1 MRLKCTIS
9 YDGHLFNGY
18 QVQPGKRTVQ
28 DELEKALAVLH
39 KSKERIP
46 VVSSGRTDSGVHAAG
61 QVIHFDTPLAIPAE
75 RWPYALNAL
84 LPDDI
89 AVKQAEI
96 ADDGFHARFSAV
108 KKEYRYFVYTE
119 KHPDVFKR
127 HYAYHFSY
135 RLNVQ
140 DMREAAKHLIGTH
153 DFTSFC
159 AAKTEVQD
167 KVRTIYE
174 LDWTET
180 DDGLQMRITG
190 SGFLYNMVRIIV
202 GTLLDAGIGK
212 ISPDDVKTML
222 EAKDREAAG
231 RTAPGHGLYLWN
243 VYYDN

>member
-9 YDGHLFNGY
+9 YDGHLFKGY

-39 KSKERIP
+39 KSKDRIP

-61 QVIHFDTPLAIPAE
+61 QVIHFDTPLSIPSE

-89 AVKQAEI
+89 AVKTAEI

-140 DMREAAKHLIGTH
+140 NMREAAKHLLGTH

-190 SGFLYNMVRIIV
+190 SGFLYNMVRIIA

-212 ISPDDVKTML
+212 ISPDDVKSML

>member
-39 KSKERIP
+39 KSKDRIS

-61 QVIHFDTPLAIPAE
+61 QVIHFDTPLSIPAE

-135 RLNVQ
+135 QLNVQ
-140 DMREAAKHLIGTH
+140 SMREAAKQLIGTH

-190 SGFLYNMVRIIV
+190 SGFLYNMVRIIA

-212 ISPDDVKTML
+212 ISPDDVKSML
-222 EAKDREAAG
+222 AAKDREAAG

>member
-39 KSKERIP
+39 KSKDRIP

-61 QVIHFDTPLAIPAE
+61 QVIHFDTSLSIPAE

-135 RLNVQ
+135 HLNVQ

-180 DDGLQMRITG
+180 ADGLQMRITG
-190 SGFLYNMVRIIV
+190 SGFLYNMVRIIA

-212 ISPDDVKTML
+212 ISPDEVKSML

>member
-39 KSKERIP
+39 KSKDRIP
-46 VVSSGRTDSGVHAAG
+46 VVSSGRTDSGVHATG
-61 QVIHFDTPLAIPAE
+61 QVIHFDTPLSIPAE

-180 DDGLQMRITG
+180 ADGLQMRITG
-190 SGFLYNMVRIIV
+190 DGFLYNMVRIIA

-212 ISPDDVKTML
+212 ISPDEVKSML

>member
-89 AVKQAEI
+89 VVKQAEI

-212 ISPDDVKTML
+212 ISPDDVKSML

>member
-9 YDGHLFNGY
+9 YDGHLFKGY

-39 KSKERIP
+39 KSKDRIP

-61 QVIHFDTPLAIPAE
+61 QVIHFDTPLSIPAE

-89 AVKQAEI
+89 AVKTAEI

-119 KHPDVFKR
+119 KYPDVFKR

-140 DMREAAKHLIGTH
+140 NMREAAKHLLGTH

-174 LDWTET
+174 LEWTET
-180 DDGLQMRITG
+180 DGGLQMRITG
-190 SGFLYNMVRIIV
+190 SGFLYNMVRIIA

-212 ISPDDVKTML
+212 ISPDDVKSML
-222 EAKDREAAG
+222 EAKNREAAG

>member
-18 QVQPGKRTVQ
+18 QVQPNKRTVQ

-61 QVIHFDTPLAIPAE
+61 QVIHFDTSLSIPAE
-75 RWPYALNAL
+75 RWPYALNSL

-119 KHPDVFKR
+119 KYPDVFKR

-135 RLNVQ
+135 HLNVQ

-159 AAKTEVQD
+159 AVKTDVQD

-180 DDGLQMRITG
+180 DDGLQMRIVG
-190 SGFLYNMVRIIV
+190 SGFLYNMVRIIA

-212 ISPDDVKTML
+212 ISPDDVKSML
-222 EAKDREAAG
+222 DAKDREAAG

-243 VYYDN
+243 VFYDN

>member
-39 KSKERIP
+39 KSKDRIP

-61 QVIHFDTPLAIPAE
+61 QVIHFDTPLSIPAE

-180 DDGLQMRITG
+180 ADGLQMRITG

-212 ISPDDVKTML
+212 ISPDEVKPML

>member
-18 QVQPGKRTVQ
+18 QVQPNKRTVQ

-61 QVIHFDTPLAIPAE
+61 QVIHFDTSLSIPAE
-75 RWPYALNAL
+75 RWPYALNSL

-119 KHPDVFKR
+119 KYPDVFKR

-135 RLNVQ
+135 HLNVQ

-159 AAKTEVQD
+159 AVKTDVQD

-180 DDGLQMRITG
+180 DDGLQMRIIG
-190 SGFLYNMVRIIV
+190 SGFLYNMVRIIA

-212 ISPDDVKTML
+212 IFPDDVKSML
-222 EAKDREAAG
+222 DAKDREAAG

-243 VYYDN
+243 VFYDN

>member
-135 RLNVQ
+135 RLSVQ

-212 ISPDDVKTML
+212 ISPDDVKSML

>member
-180 DDGLQMRITG
+180 DNGLQMRITG

-212 ISPDDVKTML
+212 ISPDDVKSML

>member
-28 DELEKALAVLH
+28 NELEKALAVLH

-96 ADDGFHARFSAV
+96 TDDGFHARFSAV

-174 LDWTET
+174 LDWTEA

-212 ISPDDVKTML
+212 ISPDDVKSML

>member
-39 KSKERIP
+39 KSKDRIP

-61 QVIHFDTPLAIPAE
+61 QVIHFDTPLSIPAE

-89 AVKQAEI
+89 EVKQAEI

-180 DDGLQMRITG
+180 ADGLQMRITG
-190 SGFLYNMVRIIV
+190 SGFLYNMVRIIA

-212 ISPDDVKTML
+212 ISPDEVKSML

>member
-28 DELEKALAVLH
+28 NELEKALAVLH

>member
-212 ISPDDVKTML
+212 ISPDDVKSML

>member
-39 KSKERIP
+39 KSKDRIP

-61 QVIHFDTPLAIPAE
+61 QVIHFDTSLSIPAE

-135 RLNVQ
+135 HLNVQ
-140 DMREAAKHLIGTH
+140 NMREAAKHLIGTH

-159 AAKTEVQD
+159 ATKTEVQD

-190 SGFLYNMVRIIV
+190 SGFLYNMVRIIA

-212 ISPDDVKTML
+212 ISPEDVKSML

>member
-9 YDGHLFNGY
+9 YDGHLFKGY

-39 KSKERIP
+39 KSKDRIP

-61 QVIHFDTPLAIPAE
+61 QVIHFDTPLSIPAE

-89 AVKQAEI
+89 AVKTAEI
-96 ADDGFHARFSAV
+96 ADDGFHARFSAI

-140 DMREAAKHLIGTH
+140 NMREAAKHLLGTH

-174 LDWTET
+174 LEWTET
-180 DDGLQMRITG
+180 DGGLQMRITG
-190 SGFLYNMVRIIV
+190 SGFLYNMVRIIA

-212 ISPDDVKTML
+212 ISPDDVKFML
-222 EAKDREAAG
+222 EAKNREAAG

>member
-212 ISPDDVKTML
+212 IFPDDVKSML

>member
-39 KSKERIP
+39 KSKDRIP

-61 QVIHFDTPLAIPAE
+61 QVIHFDTSLSIPAE

-135 RLNVQ
+135 HLNVQ
-140 DMREAAKHLIGTH
+140 NMREAAKHLIGTH

-159 AAKTEVQD
+159 ATKTEVQD

-174 LDWTET
+174 LDWAET

-190 SGFLYNMVRIIV
+190 SGFLYNMVRIIT

-212 ISPDDVKTML
+212 ISPADVKSML

>member
-39 KSKERIP
+39 KSKDRIP

-61 QVIHFDTPLAIPAE
+61 QVIHFDTSLSIPAE

-119 KHPDVFKR
+119 KYPDVFKR

-135 RLNVQ
+135 HLNVQ
-140 DMREAAKHLIGTH
+140 NMREAAKHLIGTH

-159 AAKTEVQD
+159 ATKTEVQD

-174 LDWTET
+174 LYWTET

-212 ISPDDVKTML
+212 ISPADVKSML